1 MMDRSVLI
9 RAALAALGGMGLASA
24 ASTRPVSAQP
34 GAPAPPPQSRRQGQT
49 MKRFLVHVHIG
60 PQDPT
65 RAALAFLVA
74 ATALRQGHAVDL
86 FLAGDGVSLLTQ
98 EALAGVEGRG
108 TGRLGAHAEAIVA
121 GGGRVYLSGL
131 SARARGPRGEL
142 PPRRPAQVG
151 PPGGAVRP
159 APPGGGGVAP

>member
-9 RAALAALGGMGLASA
+9 RAALAALAGMGLARA
-24 ASTRPVSAQP
+24 RPAPAQP
-34 GAPAPPPQSRRQGQT
+34 GAPAAPPQPTGQGQT
-49 MKRFLVHVHIG
+49 MKRFLVHVHTG

-86 FLAGDGVSLLTQ
+86 FLAGDGVALLTP

-121 GGGRVYLSGL
+121 GGGRFYLSGM
-131 SARARGPRGEL
+131 SARARGLGEEL
-142 PPRRPAQVG
+142 LAGRPAEFAMPEVL
-151 PPGGAVRP
+151 VRL
-159 APPGGGGVAP
+159 AAAADVVLSY

>member
-1 MMDRSVLI
+1 MDRSVLI

-121 GGGRVYLSGL
+121 GGGRFYLSGM
-131 SARARGPRGEL
+131 SARARGLGEEL
-142 PPRRPAQVG
+142 LAGRPAEFAMPEVL
-151 PPGGAVRP
+151 VRL
-159 APPGGGGVAP
+159 AAAADVVLTY

>member
-1 MMDRSVLI
+1 MMHRSFLI
-9 RAALAALGGMGLASA
+9 RAALGALAGLGLS
-24 ASTRPVSAQP
+24 RAQP
-34 GAPAPPPQSRRQGQT
+34 AAAQTGAPAPQTPQPTGQGQT
-49 MKRFLVHVHIG
+49 MKRFLVHVHTG

-86 FLAGDGVSLLTQ
+86 FLAGDGVLLLTQ

-121 GGGRVYLSGL
+121 GGGRFYLSGM
-131 SARARGPRGEL
+131 SARARGLGEEL
-142 PPRRPAQVG
+142 LAGRPAEFAMPEVL
-151 PPGGAVRP
+151 VRL
-159 APPGGGGVAP
+159 AAAADVVLSY